1 MKLTDLITIDNRF
14 EKSINLLL
22 DLNNEKKVRDYIPTR
37 SSIRLLKEYLSETIN
52 YTGSRATALIGP
64 YGKGKSHLLLVLL
77 YLLSMGKTPVSKTL
91 TKRIT
96 SIDPECEE
104 LLKTIL
110 NEKARFLPVILN
122 VNSSANLEQ
131 TMIRSLVQALN
142 QEKLFDAMP
151 DSYFSTAIKTI
162 EQWKEQYPNTYVAFC
177 DALSAHQED
186 VQSFIVGLGM
196 FDQDKL
202 EIFRKIYPNLT
213 SGSTFNPLI
222 NEDAVAVYRAV
233 NRRLHERYG
242 YKGIFIVFDEFSKYI
257 EGHAEDNFADDMKT
271 LQDMCELCNNA
282 SADQLHLV
290 CVAHKTIKSYG
301 NSLPSAILNTFKG
314 VEGRLKE
321 EYFVVSSK
329 NSYELIADAIHKTP
343 IFEAWSTHDEHYQSI
358 TSESGSLRCF
368 ASQFDDEDY
377 QKLIAQGCFP
387 LTPLSASLLLELSER
402 VAQNERTIFTFI
414 TSKDR
419 YSLNSYSK
427 SSEDVAFVGADLIY
441 DYFENQFK
449 DDVTS
454 LVHNEWLKADYS
466 LSKTKTEDGKKIIKA
481 LAIIRMVNNTQVYV
495 CNKDYIRL
503 AAGLSKERFEK
514 EFTDLERQGVIEY
527 KTRTDSYSFK
537 NEVMTNIDTA
547 IMDCIKRR
555 YSNTDVTV
563 CLNDQV
569 SNKFIAP
576 KKHNQDYCI
585 TRYFN
590 FVFLNQ
596 TSFLN
601 LKSVEYLQWKNR
613 PDGVIVLIMPEEYDE
628 KNIAKHL
635 KELDDPCVVVCLPK
649 TRELITDRIQH
660 LLAVRYLRN
669 DAEFI
674 DNNPVLRKELYNI
687 DDDLVEE
694 INEWVESNY
703 LRTDIVYT
711 KDGVV
716 PVGAMGINRI
726 VSDICD
732 KAYNKTPVINNEMI
746 NRHDLSGQTLKA
758 RNAIIEGMLE
768 NRDFSEYEKAT
779 SAEATIYRST
789 ILQSENEDIKQIRD
803 IISKFL
809 VGCTDKKTSFDGL
822 IRELTRPPFGM
833 RLGVIPLFLMDI
845 MLRMEDLPI
854 LYVNDKEVSVEVSSI
869 NAITKHPE
877 DNYLLIEKA
886 TAEKTKYI
894 EELAKIYDEYLVY
907 CGGVDPR
914 NKLARITCL
923 IQSWYRSLPQTS
935 VTFMKEDYQGQN
947 MEVIYSFR
955 KLFSEYSINPREILL
970 EKLPALL
977 QTGIEKTAD
986 EVLKIK
992 KEIDEHIHLK
1002 KNNVESIIRS
1012 QLSIPSGD
1020 DLCESLKAWL
1030 TSIDEAIKHNV
1041 LGYHTGNI
1049 VEYISNL
1056 KTHDEESIVSF
1067 IAYEITGSY
1076 IEDWK
1081 DNSEDEFIEGFEAFL
1096 NEISEA
1102 QVNEKNNADQK
1113 IAYTTED
1120 GTIGE
1125 KHYKFDANSISPSG
1139 QFFKNALDEVM
1150 DEYGTMVDKN
1160 ERLGILMAIVNDL
1173 LK

>member
-1 MKLTDLITIDNRF
+1 MKLTDLISIDNRF

-22 DLNNEKKVRDYIPTR
+22 DLNNEKKVSDYIPTR
-37 SSIRLLKEYLSETIN
+37 SSIRLLREYLSETIN

-77 YLLSMGKTPVSKTL
+77 YLLSMGKTPVSKAL
-91 TKRIT
+91 IKRIT
-96 SIDPECEE
+96 AIDPEMES
-104 LLKTIL
+104 LLKSVV

-122 VNSSANLEQ
+122 VNSSVSLEQ
-131 TMIRSLVQALN
+131 TMMKSLFQALN

-151 DSYFSTAIKTI
+151 DSYFSMAVETI
-162 EQWKEQYPNTYVAFC
+162 EKWKAEYPNTYN
-177 DALSAHQED
+177 ALCNALEAHHED
-186 VQSFIVGLGM
+186 IQSLIVGLGM

-202 EIFRKIYPNLT
+202 EIFRKIYPTLT
-213 SGSTFNPLI
+213 SGSVFNPII
-222 NEDAVAVYRAV
+222 NEDAVAVYRSV
-233 NRRLHERYG
+233 NRRLHDRYG
-242 YKGIFIVFDEFSKYI
+242 YKGIFVVFDEFSKYI
-257 EGHAEDNFADDMKT
+257 EGHAEAGFAEDMKT
-271 LQDMCELCNNA
+271 LQDMCELCNN
-282 SADQLHLV
+282 SSGEQLHLV

-343 IFEAWSTHDEHYQSI
+343 IFEAWSTHDDHYQQI
-358 TSESGSLRCF
+358 TNESGSLRCF
-368 ASQFDDEDY
+368 ASQFDAEDY
-377 QKLIAQGCFP
+377 RKLIAEGCFP
-387 LTPLSASLLLELSER
+387 LTPLAAALLLELSER

-414 TSKDR
+414 TGKDR
-419 YSLNSYSK
+419 YSLNSFAK
-427 SSEDVAFVGADLIY
+427 DSEDVGFVGTDLIY

-454 LVHNEWLKADYS
+454 MVHNEWLKADYS
-466 LSKTKTEDGKKIIKA
+466 LSKVLTEEGKKIIKA
-481 LAIIRMVNNTQVYV
+481 LAIIRMINNAQVYA
-495 CNKDYIRL
+495 CTKDYIRL
-503 AAGLSKERFEK
+503 AAGLPRESFEK
-514 EFTDLERQGVIEY
+514 EFSELERLGVIEY

-555 YSNTDVTV
+555 YSNTDISG
-563 CLNDQV
+563 CLNELV

-590 FVFLNQ
+590 YIFMNQ
-596 TSFLN
+596 LSFAN
-601 LKSVEYLQWKNR
+601 LKSIEYLRWKNH
-613 PDGVIVLIMPEEYDE
+613 PDGVIVLIMSEEYDE
-628 KNIAKHL
+628 GIITEHL
-635 KELDDPCVVVCLPK
+635 KELDDPCVIVCLPR

-669 DAEFI
+669 DVEFI
-674 DNNPVLRKELYNI
+674 DNNPVLRKELFNI
-687 DDDLVEE
+687 EDDLIEE
-694 INEWVESNY
+694 IDEWIEANY
-703 LRTDIVYT
+703 LRTDVVYT
-711 KDGVV
+711 KDGMVH
-716 PVGAMGINRI
+716 VGAMGINRI

-732 KAYNKTPVINNEMI
+732 SAYYMTPVINNEMI
-746 NRHDLSGQTLKA
+746 NRHELSGQTLKA

-768 NRDFSEYEKAT
+768 NRDLSEYERAT

-789 ILQSENEDIKQIRD
+789 ILQSEKEDIKRIRE
-803 IISKFL
+803 IISDFL
-809 VGCTDKKTSFDGL
+809 VECTDKKTSFDGL
-822 IRELTRPPFGM
+822 IRILTKPPFGM

-854 LYVNDKEVSVEVSSI
+854 LYVNEKEVPIEVSSI

-877 DNYLLIEKA
+877 ENHLLIEKT

-894 EELAKIYDEYLVY
+894 DDLAKVFNEYLIY

-935 VTFMKEDYQGQN
+935 VTFMKEDYQDQD
-947 MEVIYSFR
+947 MDVIYGFR

-970 EKLPALL
+970 EKLPVLL
-977 QTGIEKTAD
+977 NTSIEDTAD
-986 EVLKIK
+986 RVLVIK

-1002 KNNVESIIRS
+1002 KKNVESIIRS
-1012 QLSIPSGD
+1012 KLSIPESD
-1020 DLCESLKAWL
+1020 DLCESLKTWL
-1030 TSIDEAIKHNV
+1030 KANEAVIKQNV

-1049 VEYISNL
+1049 VEFISNL
-1056 KTHDEESIVSF
+1056 NTHDEESIVGY
-1067 IAYEITGSY
+1067 IAYEITGAY

-1081 DNSEDEFIEGFEAFL
+1081 DGAEEDFRQGLDVF
-1096 NEISEA
+1096 
-1102 QVNEKNNADQK
+1102 VNELEEVKTSRSDKKVTFVSDDGSAEEKYYRYDAD
-1113 IAYTTED
+1113 
-1120 GTIGE
+1120 
-1125 KHYKFDANSISPSG
+1125 SISPSG

-1150 DEYGTMVDKN
+1150 EEYGSMVDKK
-1160 ERLGILMAIVNDL
+1160 EQLGILMSIVDEL
-1173 LK
+1173 IKK